1 MDHLTSMTVFA
12 NVVSEGSF
20 AGAAKRMRLSPAAV
34 SKHVHLLEEWLGARL
49 LNRTTRRIS
58 LTEVGA
64 SVYERSLRI
73 LEDVEDVRTSAAESH
88 ARPTGSLRVSAP
100 ISFGA
105 LYLGKVVAEY
115 LAAYPEVSVELVL
128 DDRVVDIVEE
138 GLDVAVRIAP
148 LTDSNLIA
156 RRIAP
161 SWEVICASPEYIDRR
176 GRPTKP
182 SDLQDHDCL
191 DYALRAGRG
200 KWRFDGPEGEVAV
213 KVSARMTATNGQ
225 LLRDAAL
232 SGAGIVLG
240 PTFLLGE
247 AVRSGWL
254 EIVMPL
260 FKPVG
265 RSIYAVYPS
274 RRHLSAK
281 VQSFVT
287 LLADRFGE
295 NPPWDNWNVASGV
308 DNPD

>member
-1 MDHLTSMTVFA
+1 LDRLTSMTVFA
-12 NVVSEGSF
+12 NVVGEGSF

-34 SKHVHLLEEWLGARL
+34 SKHVQMLEEWLGARL

-58 LTEVGA
+58 LTELGA

-73 LEDVEDVRTSAAESH
+73 IEDVEEVRTSAAESKT
-88 ARPTGSLRVSAP
+88 RPTGSLRVSAP

-105 LYLGKVVAEY
+105 MHLGRVVAEY
-115 LAAYPEVSVELVL
+115 LAVYPEVSVELVL

-148 LTDSNLIA
+148 LTVSNLVA

-161 SWEVICASPEYIDRR
+161 SREVVCASRDYLDRR

-182 SDLQDHDCL
+182 SDLHDHDCL
-191 DYALRAGRG
+191 DYALRASRG
-200 KWRFDGPEGEVAV
+200 KWRFDGPKGEVAV
-213 KVSARMTATNGQ
+213 KITARMTATNGQ

-232 SGAGIVLG
+232 GGAGIVLC
-240 PTFLLGE
+240 PTFLVGE
-247 AVRSGWL
+247 AIRSGQL
-254 EIVMPL
+254 ETVMPQ
-260 FKPVG
+260 FKPVS
-265 RSIYAVYPS
+265 RSIYAMYPS

-287 LLADRFGE
+287 LLAAHFGE
-295 NPPWDNWNVASGV
+295 NPPWDNFG
-308 DNPD
+308 P